1 MISQPQPAP
10 AFLILDPQGH
20 LLGKIERPESP
31 EVLGGATVLLRR
43 PMPPAP
49 VTRIA

>member
-20 LLGKIERPESP
+20 PLGRIESP
-31 EVLGGATVLLRR
+31 KSPELLSGATVLLRR
-43 PMPPAP
+43 PMPGRDPG
-49 VTRIA
+49 TGG